1 VIITVLGSSIAE
13 GADADEAYELGR
25 RIGSASHV
33 LKNGA
38 YGGTMLASA
47 RGCRDAG
54 GEVIGV
60 GVEGHAIDRT
70 GAPNSYNSRVIVTPN
85 AVERVAELLRCDLV
99 VVLPGHIG
107 TLNEMFTAWVCAI
120 EGRVPPVVLIGP
132 KFRDLLDYLQTNGF
146 LKPEHAQFVS
156 TIDSVDELEI

>member
-1 VIITVLGSSIAE
+1 MIVTVLGSSIAE
-13 GADADEAYELGR
+13 GAEADAAYELGR

-47 RGCRDAG
+47 RGCREAG
-54 GEVIGV
+54 GDVIGV
-60 GVEGHAIDRT
+60 GIEGHAIDRT
-70 GAPNSYNSRVIVTPN
+70 GAPNPYNSQVIVTPN

-107 TLNEMFTAWVCAI
+107 TLNELFTAWVSAI
-120 EGRVPPVVLIGP
+120 EGWVPPVILIGP
-132 KFRDLLDYLQTNGF
+132 KLKGLLDYLRTNGF
-146 LKPEHAQFVS
+146 LKPEHAQFVT